1 MSLIMNK
8 QDTSLWDQQRNK
20 IISKKGGW
28 IIGEGVYCHGFD
40 MMKELVGKAS
50 YMQVVML
57 NATGRLPER
66 RVADWFEAVHIC
78 LSWPDSR
85 IWCNHIGALG
95 GTMHASAV
103 ASTTAGV
110 LATDSRSYGIK
121 PLKEGVTFIQSAMA
135 SFKSG
140 LSVEE
145 IVVNECEKHGG
156 KPYIMG
162 YARPI
167 AKGDERV
174 PAMELV
180 AKELGFSIGE
190 HLKLAYGIDS
200 ELMARFNEGMNING
214 YMSAFLSDQGF
225 TSEEVYRVCAS
236 LVASGVNA
244 CYIDMRDR
252 PAEAFLPL
260 RCDDID
266 FQGKPSRNL

>member
-1 MSLIMNK
+1 MSSTMTK
-8 QDTSLWDQQRNK
+8 PDTSLWDQQRNK
-20 IISKKGGW
+20 IVSKKGGW
-28 IIGEGVYCHGFD
+28 FVGDGIYCHGYD
-40 MMKELVGKAS
+40 MMDELVGKVS

-66 RVADWFEAVHIC
+66 HVADWFEAVHIC

-95 GTMHASAV
+95 GTMRASAV
-103 ASTTAGV
+103 ASTVAGV

-121 PLKEGVTFIQSAMA
+121 PLKEGVAFIQAAMA
-135 SFKSG
+135 SLKGG
-140 LSVEE
+140 LSVEA

-174 PAMELV
+174 LAMELV
-180 AKELGFSIGE
+180 AKNLDFSDGE
-190 HLKLAYGIDS
+190 HLKLAYDIDR
-200 ELMARFNEGMNING
+200 ELLARFNEGMNING
-214 YMSAFLSDQGF
+214 YMSAFLSDQHF
-225 TSEEVYRVCAS
+225 TPEEVYRICAT
-236 LVASGVNA
+236 LVASGVSA
-244 CYIDMRDR
+244 CYVDMRDR
-252 PAEAFLPL
+252 PAETFLPL

-266 FQGKPSRNL
+266 FQGKPHRTL

>member
-1 MSLIMNK
+1 MSSIMNK

-28 IIGEGVYCHGFD
+28 FIGDGVYCHGFD
-40 MMKELVGKAS
+40 MMKELVGKVS

-103 ASTTAGV
+103 AATTAGV
-110 LATDSRSYGIK
+110 LATDSRSYGVK
-121 PLKEGVTFIQSAMA
+121 PLKEGVAFIQMAMN
-135 SFKSG
+135 SLKRG
-140 LSVEE
+140 LSVAD
-145 IVVNECEKHGG
+145 IVTAECDKHGG
-156 KPYIMG
+156 KPFIMG

-180 AKELGFSIGE
+180 ADNLGFSQGD
-190 HLKLAYGIDS
+190 HLKLAYDVDS
-200 ELMARFNEGMNING
+200 ELMARFNEGINING
-214 YMSAFLSDQGF
+214 YVSAFLSDQGY
-225 TSEEVYRVCAS
+225 TPEEVYRLFAMV
-236 LVASGVNA
+236 VASGVNA
-244 CYIDMRDR
+244 CYVDMRDR
-252 PAEAFLPL
+252 PAGAFLPL

-266 FQGKPSRNL
+266 FQGKPSRSL